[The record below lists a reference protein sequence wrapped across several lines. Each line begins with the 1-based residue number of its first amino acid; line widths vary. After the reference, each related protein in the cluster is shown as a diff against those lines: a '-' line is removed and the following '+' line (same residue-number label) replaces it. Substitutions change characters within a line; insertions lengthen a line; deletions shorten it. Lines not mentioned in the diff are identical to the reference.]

1 MLKEVDVQA
10 LAAQIFAA
18 KLGPLGFDHVEVSSG
33 IDQDGE
39 QSFFLDAF
47 FRPGTEI
54 KAVRALVD
62 AQTELHDSLISKGE
76 ERPPYVSFRLPDD
89 AAVVNRF
96 MQRSQRFPF
105 APSLAGVDSS
115 C

>member
-1 MLKEVDVQA
+1 MSRETRTMLKEVDVQA

-39 QSFFLDAF
+39 RSFFLDAF

-89 AAVVNRF
+89 GEPLSDDLDDEAQPAR
-96 MQRSQRFPF
+96 P
-105 APSLAGVDSS
+105 
-115 C
+115 